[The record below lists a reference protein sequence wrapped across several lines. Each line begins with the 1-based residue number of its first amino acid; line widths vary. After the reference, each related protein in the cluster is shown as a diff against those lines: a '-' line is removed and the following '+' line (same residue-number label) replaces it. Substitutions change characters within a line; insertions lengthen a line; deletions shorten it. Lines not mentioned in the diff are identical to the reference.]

1 VTPSEKIA
9 VIHRSLRCRRFG
21 FVSLIPFVGIIA
33 AIFVLRDF
41 RFVRGTVG
49 KEWNPA
55 RRQLNIG
62 MMLATLGVIISFT
75 IFCAIAFAIVS
86 QIYSGY
92 DGGFDEY

>member
-1 VTPSEKIA
+1 MTPSEKIA

-21 FVSLIPFVGIIA
+21 FVSLIPFAGILA
-33 AIFVLRDF
+33 AFFALRDF

-62 MMLATLGVIISFT
+62 MMLAMIGVMISVI

-92 DGGFDEY
+92 DY